1 VPFLEPNYNPLD
13 FFDNYKHDHAKMF
26 PKGTTA
32 VQLYYAGRGGELPYL
47 QLVCLQYILKRYLT
61 GAFFTQADLDE
72 KTEQR
77 KRAGRTFHP
86 EIWQYILDKYQ
97 GRLPISIHA
106 IKEGKKVGLG
116 NALFRVDSEDSE
128 CFWLPGALEDI
139 LHHAWHPSGVC
150 VLSSHIYEI
159 TKQFLEET
167 SDNVEAALP
176 YMLNDFGMRSSV
188 NMDAAAVASFAHLL
202 NFRGSDSGDIGE
214 TFARR
219 YYGLGKYTWLYDAVD
234 ATEHSVMTA
243 LGKAGEVQRVGEI
256 LDKHPTGL
264 ISIVGDSYDIYNFTE
279 NIIGGVYRD
288 RIAARLGKVV
298 IRPDS
303 DDPLVVVPRLLT
315 ILADKFGY
323 TTNSKGYRVLSPC
336 VGLIWGDGMDR
347 YSIRRVYALMKSL
360 GWSAEN
366 LVVGMG
372 GGLVQKINRDSQHVA
387 MKNCSQTRDGV
398 EYDIWKEAKGKV
410 SHRGKVALVWREERG
425 VYETVNPKDV
435 VFPLVNEHELT
446 YHTGELKRDMTFE
459 EIAGYSKIPF
469 LQPGSGIGE

>member
-1 VPFLEPNYNPLD
+1 MPFMEPEYNPLD

-47 QLVCLQYILKRYLT
+47 QLVGLQYFLKRYLC
-61 GAFFTQADLDE
+61 GAFFTQEDLDR

-116 NALFRVDSEDSE
+116 NALFRVDSEDPE

-139 LHHAWHPSGVC
+139 LHHTWHGSAVC
-150 VLSSHIYEI
+150 VMSSHIYEVV
-159 TKQFLEET
+159 KQYLYET
-167 SDNVEAALP
+167 SDNPEVHLP

-214 TFARR
+214 HFARR
-219 YYGLGKYTWLYDAVD
+219 YYRLGDFTWLYDAVD
-234 ATEHSVMTA
+234 ASEHSVMTA
-243 LGKAGEVQRVGEI
+243 LGKAGEVKRVGEL
-256 LDKHPTGL
+256 LDLHPTGL
-264 ISIVGDSYDIYNFTE
+264 ISIVGDSYDIFNFTE

-288 RIAARLGKVV
+288 RIAARQGKVV
-298 IRPDS
+298 TRPDS
-303 DDPLVVVPRLLT
+303 DDPLVVIPRLLN
-315 ILADKFGY
+315 ILAEKFGY
-323 TTNSKGYRVLSPC
+323 TTNNKGYKVLAPC
-336 VGLIWGDGMDR
+336 VGLIWGDGMNR
-347 YSIRRVYALMKSL
+347 YSIRRVYALLKDL

-372 GGLVQKINRDSQHVA
+372 GGLVQKGLDRDTQKVA

-398 EYDIWKEAKGKV
+398 EYDIWKEAVGKA
-410 SHRGKVALVWREERG
+410 SHRGKVALVWREEKND
-425 VYETVNPKDV
+425 YDTVNPQDV
-435 VFPLVNEHELT
+435 VFPLVNAHELT

-459 EIAGYSKIPF
+459 EIAAYSKIPYRMAA
-469 LQPGSGIGE
+469 